1 MNLNLH
7 RVTKVVA
14 TETEVMK
21 NSLNKEF
28 ALRKITVHSENGTF
42 EIVLFADDPNNLTIK
57 EQS

>member
-7 RVTKVVA
+7 RVTKVIA
-14 TETEVMK
+14 TEAEVMK

-28 ALRKITVHSENGTF
+28 ALRKITIHSDNGTF
-42 EIVLFADDPNNLTIK
+42 EIVLFADDLNNLTIK